1 MTADTPRY
9 AQIFDTLS
17 KRVQTGLYPIDM
29 RMH

>member
-17 KRVQTGLYPIDM
+17 KRVQTGFSD
-29 RMH
+29 RHAAAD